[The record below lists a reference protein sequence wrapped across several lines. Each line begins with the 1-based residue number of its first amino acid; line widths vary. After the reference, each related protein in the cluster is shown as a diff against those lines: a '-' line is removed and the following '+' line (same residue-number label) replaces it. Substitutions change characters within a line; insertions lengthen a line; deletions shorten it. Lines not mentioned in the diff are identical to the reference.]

1 MKGLLIVFVVVFG
14 LAASA
19 AERLLIDARMIR
31 GDGERS
37 IRGWTF
43 NEVEGYKPYGDVLPV
58 MYNGL
63 AGVRLVS
70 KGKPTTIYHATALP
84 VKAGDALVFTAKV
97 RGRGRATIGF
107 FMYGKSW
114 AWKGS
119 SGTPVAVG
127 AGDSDEPVEI
137 RERLCVPED
146 VTSVRPSLCVTRG
159 DSVEFYDLCLER
171 EAK

>member
-58 MYNGL
+58 MHNGL

-84 VKAGDALVFTAKV
+84 VKAGETVVVRARA
-97 RGRGRATIGF
+97 RGRGRASVGCF
-107 FMYGKSW
+107 LYGDRW

-119 SGTPVAVG
+119 KGTPRKVVA
-127 AGDSDEPVEI
+127 ADADPVEI
-137 RERLCVPED
+137 EERIAVSEG
-146 VTSVRPSLCVTRG
+146 VTSVRPTLSTSGG
-159 DSVEFYDLCLER
+159 DDVEIYDLRVEK
-171 EAK
+171 E

>member
-1 MKGLLIVFVVVFG
+1 MKKELLIVFAVVSG
-14 LAASA
+14 LVASA
-19 AERLLIDARMIR
+19 AERLPIDARMIR

-58 MYNGL
+58 MLNGL

-84 VKAGDALVFTAKV
+84 VKAGETVILRARA
-97 RGRGRATIGF
+97 RGRGRASVGCF
-107 FMYGKSW
+107 LYGDRW

-119 SGTPVAVG
+119 KGTPQKVVA
-127 AGDSDEPVEI
+127 ADAEPVEI
-137 RERLCVPED
+137 EERVDVPEG
-146 VTSVRPSLCVTRG
+146 VTSVRPTLSTSGG
-159 DSVEFYDLCLER
+159 DDVEIYDLRVEK
-171 EAK
+171 E

>member
-31 GDGERS
+31 GDGARS

-58 MYNGL
+58 MHNGL

-84 VKAGDALVFTAKV
+84 VKAGETVVLRARV
-97 RGRGRATIGF
+97 RGRGRASVGCF
-107 FMYGKSW
+107 LYGDHW

-119 SGTPVAVG
+119 KGTPQKVVSAD
-127 AGDSDEPVEI
+127 AEPVEI
-137 RERLCVPED
+137 EERIAVSEG
-146 VTSVRPSLCVTRG
+146 VTSVRPTLSTSGG
-159 DSVEFYDLCLER
+159 DDVEIYDLRVEK
-171 EAK
+171 E